1 MWDLSYTLPTLVI
14 LIIITGAYLSR
25 NRLPVRV
32 SRAFGNLLVIALATI
47 ILDYISTR
55 MDENPGMFPD
65 SVLWLANYLFFVMF
79 LFRSFYLFWLPM
91 DLFDSRRLKKQ
102 GTAMI
107 CLEIFEQI
115 FLLIG
120 SLNGWIFHISNGMY
134 YSGPL
139 YFFINLQFI
148 VWIIIGFVILVR
160 MGKSI
165 DIHKTG
171 VYLYLTILFIGV
183 MVRTFLPHVVV
194 MNIFC
199 MFAIM
204 VIYLVYLNPDQYI
217 DDITRCFN
225 NKGWNKVLNEVSMF
239 SDFNMTGFGI
249 RNYRTLRETRS
260 REEIN
265 YALSDIG
272 EWLRHTWP
280 RLFVFYIGNGI
291 FIISHYKWFD
301 QESVINAVNERFKL
315 PWDSRHGE
323 YYLRVNQMRMDKQGV
338 DNYGDVLPGVMQDV
352 YMELVLPGERETLV
366 VDKARM
372 QKHVHKV
379 ETGKLLSHALEQ
391 DQLAM
396 FLQPVVNAR
405 TDQVEG
411 AEALCRLPDGKG
423 GYIYPDEFIKMA
435 MLSGNIGR
443 LGRQM
448 FRKACAFMSKEE
460 VCFSNIKWINV
471 NVAPEQF
478 RNPRLLDQFM
488 DILKEYKLD
497 PSLIHLEITEE
508 TMIDRTLLH
517 ENMKKFIEQGF
528 IFSMD
533 DFGSSYSN
541 MIRLQQNHF
550 SSVKIDRDFTWSY
563 FKEKTTLL
571 PDIITTC
578 HNLGIQVV
586 TEGVETKEMVDGV
599 KAIHADYIQ
608 GYYYSKPVSA
618 DEFLDK
624 YVSRQ

>member
-14 LIIITGAYLSR
+14 LMIITGAYLSR
-25 NRLPVRV
+25 KRLPVRV
-32 SRAFGNLLVIALATI
+32 SRAFGILLVIALATLI
-47 ILDYISTR
+47 TDYTSTR
-55 MDENPGMFPD
+55 MDENPGMF
-65 SVLWLANYLFFVMF
+65 SEGLLWFVNYLFFALF
-79 LFRSFYLFWLPM
+79 LIRSFCLFWLPVE
-91 DLFDSRRLKKQ
+91 LFDFQKQ
-102 GTAMI
+102 KTHGFVFRCI
-107 CLEIFEQI
+107 EVCEQV

-120 SLNGWIFHISNGMY
+120 SINGWIFHISNGIY

-148 VWIIIGFVILVR
+148 VWIIIGFVFLIK
-160 MGKSI
+160 MGKSL
-165 DIHKTG
+165 DVPKTG
-171 VYLYLTILFIGV
+171 VYLYLTVLLIGIT
-183 MVRTFLPHVVV
+183 VRWLVPYVVV

-204 VIYLVYLNPDQYI
+204 IIYLVYLNPDQYI
-217 DDITRCFN
+217 DDVTRCFN
-225 NKGWNKVLNEVSMF
+225 NKGWQKVLNEVRMF

-249 RNYRTLRETRS
+249 RNYRALRETRS
-260 REEIN
+260 RNEIN
-265 YALSDIG
+265 YSLSAIG
-272 EWLRHTWP
+272 EWVRHTWP
-280 RLFVFYIGNGI
+280 HLSSFYIGNGI
-291 FIISHYKWFD
+291 FIISYYKWFD
-301 QESVINAVNERFKL
+301 QESVINAVNERFQL
-315 PWDSRHGE
+315 PWDSDHGE
-323 YYLRVNQMRMDKQGV
+323 YYLNVNQMRMNMQEIRDYS
-338 DNYGDVLPGVMQDV
+338 DILPGVMQDV
-352 YMELVLPGERETLV
+352 GQELIQPDEREILV

-372 QKHVHKV
+372 QEHARKAEV
-379 ETGKLLSHALEQ
+379 GKLLSDALEQ

-396 FLQPVVNAR
+396 FLQPVVR
-405 TDQVEG
+405 TDTEQVEG
-411 AEALCRLPDGKG
+411 AEALCRLSDGKG
-423 GYIYPDEFIKMA
+423 GYVYPDEFIKIA
-435 MLSGNIGR
+435 MMSGNIGR

-460 VCFSNIKWINV
+460 VRFSNIKWINV

-478 RNPRLLDQFM
+478 RNPKLLDQFI

-508 TMIDRTLLH
+508 TMIDRNLLH
-517 ENMKKFIEQGF
+517 ENMKKFSEHGF

-586 TEGVETKEMVDGV
+586 TEGVETKEMADGI

-608 GYYYSKPVSA
+608 GYYYSKPIPA
-618 DEFLDK
+618 EEFLDK